1 MKNVQVIDGAINC
14 VYDVFAVED
23 ADFDLLFPPGQ
34 DVAFIDEVLAR
45 HSPETLEPVFERMWR
60 SRMPKRDVAGLHGLL
75 FYDMEH
81 KKPFYP
87 QRVDELAINPNGSK
101 LRA

>member
-1 MKNVQVIDGAINC
+1 MKYVQVIDSAINC
-14 VYDVFAVED
+14 SYDVFAVED
-23 ADFDLLFPPGQ
+23 ADFELLFPPGQ

-45 HSPETLEPVFERMWR
+45 HPPQALDPVFERLWR
-60 SRMPKRDVAGLHGLL
+60 ARVPKREAMGLHGLL
-75 FYDMEH
+75 FYDMDH

-101 LRA
+101 LR

>member
-1 MKNVQVIDGAINC
+1 MKNVQVVDNAINC
-14 VYDVFAVED
+14 VYDIFAVED

-34 DVAFIDEVLAR
+34 DVAFVDEVLKR
-45 HSPETLEPVFERMWR
+45 HPPQALKPVFERMWR
-60 SRMPKRDVAGLHGLL
+60 HRVPKRDVVGLHGLL
-75 FYDMEH
+75 YYDMEH

-101 LRA
+101 LRP